1 MFSFDNPYDQS
12 SFINFLEAEFLPE
25 DFRERQEELDLDVGQ
40 RIQNVRQI
48 GKVPSLDD
56 LTVYEIHHESEHDPR
71 VTLTRESFKL
81 LKQYGVKNAL
91 AAFVSENSDN
101 YRFSLIT
108 SSLNLTEEG
117 QAKREFSNPR
127 RYSFLLG
134 PEAKVKTPEM
144 YLRQK
149 GRVTGLKDLQD
160 RFDVK
165 VLTKKFYNEISNWY
179 FWALEN
185 VKFPEDAEAQSGGR
199 NMAVIRMIT
208 RLVFI

>member
-1 MFSFDNPYDQS
+1 MKTKVFLISLLGLIISCS
-12 SFINFLEAEFLPE
+12 SPTDKKTNKKESDEPE
-25 DFRERQEELDLDVGQ
+25 TEQ
-40 RIQNVRQI
+40 
-48 GKVPSLDD
+48 KAAK
-56 LTVYEIHHESEHDPR
+56 EHDPR